1 MKYKVGDKVRF
12 VKDCAALGTGDVI
25 PANSVWEVMSVLD
38 AHYGLECPGKQ
49 LRVMIERKIAEDYCE
64 KINTAPSITKRIND
78 KHNILNGLFNSDGS
92 VDGEKLMEK
101 LEGNQVQVANGVVL
115 REKPQR
121 PTESASTPAS
131 TGREEKFKVGDIV
144 QFVRTMSFP
153 SGGYIKRG
161 TVWEITALND
171 TRYTLLLV
179 DGEEG
184 VKGIGY
190 KINSSLDTVN
200 SYCEKVEAKGNDS
213 EEAKTKGS
221 HYERASMQPLEVMQR
236 VMTAEQFEGFL
247 YGCCIKYLLRKDYKG
262 QRESDVYKAR
272 QYAYWLEM
280 AKKGRIINPSKDKVP
295 FDYKFSII

>member
-1 MKYKVGDKVRF
+1 M
-12 VKDCAALGTGDVI
+12 
-25 PANSVWEVMSVLD
+25 
-38 AHYGLECPGKQ
+38 
-49 LRVMIERKIAEDYCE
+49 
-64 KINTAPSITKRIND
+64 
-78 KHNILNGLFNSDGS
+78 
-92 VDGEKLMEK
+92 
-101 LEGNQVQVANGVVL
+101 QVANGVVL

-131 TGREEKFKVGDIV
+131 TGREEKFKVGDNV

-153 SGGYIKRG
+153 RGGYIKRG
-161 TVWEITALND
+161 TVWKIVAVND

-190 KINSSLDTVN
+190 KINSSLDTVH
-200 SYCEKVEAKGNDS
+200 SYCEKEAKGNDS

-221 HYERASMQPLEVMQR
+221 HYERAAMQPLEVMQR

-262 QRESDVYKAR
+262 QRESDEYKAR

-280 AKKGRIINPSKDKVP
+280 AKEGRTINPSKDKVP

>member
-1 MKYKVGDKVRF
+1 MKYRVGDKVKF
-12 VKDCAALGTGDVI
+12 VKDCVALVSGDVI
-25 PANSVWEVMSVLD
+25 SVNSVWEVKSDLD
-38 AHYGLECPGKQ
+38 EYYRIERADRQ
-49 LRVMIERKIAEDYCE
+49 MVAMIESKVADDNCE

-78 KHNILNGLFNSDGS
+78 KHNILNGLLNSDGS

-101 LEGNQVQVANGVVL
+101 LGENQVQVANGVVMSD
-115 REKPQR
+115 RPQR
-121 PTESASTPAS
+121 PTTPAS
-131 TGREEKFKVGDIV
+131 TGREEKFKVGDNV
-144 QFVRTMSFP
+144 QFVRTLSFP
-153 SGGYIKRG
+153 SGGYIKKG
-161 TVWEITALND
+161 TVWEIAALND

-190 KINSSLDTVN
+190 NINSSRDTVH

-213 EEAKTKGS
+213 DEAKTKGS

-262 QRESDVYKAR
+262 QRESDEYKAR

-280 AKKGRIINPSKDKVP
+280 AKEGRIINPSKDKVP